1 MNYIYIYIVPRGIG
15 ASSNCI
21 LLMPGLLQI
30 SLNVKTYTNPRLTKV
45 NIIHA
50 MFLLPIGMFQ
60 QGLSRKYGVQLAMEL
75 GPILGYHAVLF
86 IAHAAAYIYDCKYIV
101 TNETETVFTYRGYGG
116 KFKYLTNWNFVSPNI
131 YLQLHS
137 IMYTDMVII
146 VVYSATCTSYVLTQ
160 AKHAMVLHG
169 RVNLGFNGVRC
180 TEKKDQYCYAF
191 CEGITAQFVFMFP
204 WLYYLRFY
212 IGV

>member
-1 MNYIYIYIVPRGIG
+1 
-15 ASSNCI
+15 
-21 LLMPGLLQI
+21 
-30 SLNVKTYTNPRLTKV
+30 
-45 NIIHA
+45 
-50 MFLLPIGMFQ
+50 
-60 QGLSRKYGVQLAMEL
+60 MEL

-131 YLQLHS
+131 YQSLRS

-160 AKHAMVLHG
+160 AKHAMVLYG
-169 RVNLGFNGVRC
+169 RVNLGLYR
-180 TEKKDQYCYAF
+180 EKK
-191 CEGITAQFVFMFP
+191 INTAMHFVKESLHKFVFMFP
-204 WLYYLRFY
+204 WLYHLRFY

>member
-1 MNYIYIYIVPRGIG
+1 
-15 ASSNCI
+15 
-21 LLMPGLLQI
+21 
-30 SLNVKTYTNPRLTKV
+30 
-45 NIIHA
+45 

-131 YLQLHS
+131 YLQLRS

>member
-1 MNYIYIYIVPRGIG
+1 
-15 ASSNCI
+15 
-21 LLMPGLLQI
+21 
-30 SLNVKTYTNPRLTKV
+30 
-45 NIIHA
+45 

-131 YLQLHS
+131 YLQLRG

-160 AKHAMVLHG
+160 AKHAMVLYG
-169 RVNLGFNGVRC
+169 RVNLGLYRG
-180 TEKKDQYCYAF
+180 KKRSILLCILWRNHCISLF
-191 CEGITAQFVFMFP
+191 LCFHG
-204 WLYYLRFY
+204 Y
-212 IGV
+212 IIYGSTLVYNALVLNVHGLNILHSQCVSQLEI